1 MSKLVLLTEGFAGR
15 TYELNVEKT
24 TVGRVEDNAFQI
36 TEPSVSSHHAEIILR
51 GNDVVIKDLN
61 STNGTFINGE
71 KISEAVL
78 KPGQTLKFGQVE
90 LRLEGK
96 DGAGAPAAGT
106 KGPPAQSK
114 APASPSA
121 GQKQPTSQ
129 TSRIPRGGVKLDEF
143 QEGKQ
148 APTFQTTAFAKK
160 SNKATIIFISIAIVL
175 VLAIAAF
182 IVMALMGVG
191 SSGGGQ

>member
-36 TEPSVSSHHAEIILR
+36 AEPSVSSHHAEIILR

-71 KISEAVL
+71 KITESVL
-78 KPGQTLKFGQVE
+78 KPGQTLKFGQIE
-90 LRLEGK
+90 LRLEGA
-96 DGAGAPAAGT
+96 DGAGAPAAGG
-106 KGPPAQSK
+106 KAAPSQPAQK
-114 APASPSA
+114 KTQAS
-121 GQKQPTSQ
+121 GQ

-148 APTFQTTAFAKK
+148 PPKFQTTA
-160 SNKATIIFISIAIVL
+160 
-175 VLAIAAF
+175 
-182 IVMALMGVG
+182 
-191 SSGGGQ
+191 

>member
-1 MSKLVLLTEGFAGR
+1 MSLTKSESARINGAKSRGPKTARGRAFSSQNAVTHGLTARTLVL
-15 TYELNVEKT
+15 
-24 TVGRVEDNAFQI
+24 
-36 TEPSVSSHHAEIILR
+36 
-51 GNDVVIKDLN
+51 
-61 STNGTFINGE
+61 TNE
-71 KISEAVL
+71 
-78 KPGQTLKFGQVE
+78 
-90 LRLEGK
+90 
-96 DGAGAPAAGT
+96 
-106 KGPPAQSK
+106 
-114 APASPSA
+114 
-121 GQKQPTSQ
+121 
-129 TSRIPRGGVKLDEF
+129 KLDEF